1 MGKDIK
7 ADYRESKRRYRQ
19 LKAHYI
25 EEKHGIKDAA
35 KLDLQSLKDE
45 YKLKRVSIKK
55 PLKVKKY
62 RLKIQRRAENRRLN
76 EPPKRKL
83 IEEIGNSV
91 THGIGAIIALVCL
104 ILMVGKAKTGTA
116 LFASVVYGVCFIL
129 QMLFSC
135 LYHSFGSGTTVKRV
149 FRRFDYSSIYLQIG
163 GTFAPLFLIYMND
176 SMWGYPYG
184 LIFFIVQWALIA
196 TGITFVSVFGPGRI
210 KWLHYTL
217 YFVLGWSGILFV
229 PHFIAHN
236 LPLFFFILGG
246 GLIYTL
252 GMIPF
257 SALKNKSSAHF
268 IWHFFVLAGA
278 VVQWLGIYLY
288 VL

>member
-91 THGIGAIIALVCL
+91 THGVGAIIALVCL

-135 LYHSFGSGTTVKRV
+135 FYHTPWMGHLFSFLRQHESL
-149 FRRFDYSSIYLQIG
+149 DIIY
-163 GTFAPLFLIYMND
+163 
-176 SMWGYPYG
+176 
-184 LIFFIVQWALIA
+184 
-196 TGITFVSVFGPGRI
+196 SVFDEFRC
-210 KWLHYTL
+210 
-217 YFVLGWSGILFV
+217 
-229 PHFIAHN
+229 
-236 LPLFFFILGG
+236 
-246 GLIYTL
+246 
-252 GMIPF
+252 
-257 SALKNKSSAHF
+257 
-268 IWHFFVLAGA
+268 VLAENWSFVA
-278 VVQWLGIYLY
+278 EE
-288 VL
+288 